1 MKVQELVELNQ
12 MITDIKIEVRKDG
25 CMLLDALHIGCAE
38 GKEPRFPQ
46 QVPIDEKH
54 MGSLTERKKAKY
66 IDKSVNA
73 WDDGHDY
80 WQVKPNRIPS
90 KWREL
95 EVDSW
100 EVWPA
105 SRCGNPRR
113 DRNGNFHGQRLIIVA
128 LPSGESLEFAPV
140 KYEKPKVL
148 DAPEGQMSL
157 DEWCRN
163 SMEI

>member
-12 MITDIKIEVRKDG
+12 MITDIVIEVRRDG
-25 CMLLDALHIGCAE
+25 CGLLDALHIGCAE

-73 WDDGHDY
+73 WDDGYDY

-95 EVDSW
+95 EVFSW

-105 SRCGNPRR
+105 SVQGNPRR
-113 DRNGNFHGQRLIIVA
+113 IEYYYQT
-128 LPSGESLEFAPV
+128 PSFYS
-140 KYEKPKVL
+140 
-148 DAPEGQMSL
+148 
-157 DEWCRN
+157 N
-163 SMEI
+163 